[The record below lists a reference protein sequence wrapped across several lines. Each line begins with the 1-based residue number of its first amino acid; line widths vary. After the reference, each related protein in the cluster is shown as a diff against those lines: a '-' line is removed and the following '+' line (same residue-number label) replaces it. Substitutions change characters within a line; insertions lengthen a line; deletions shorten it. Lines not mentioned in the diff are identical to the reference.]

1 MPSKVQNDGD
11 EGGQETKF
19 WSYVIYKSIHFTF
32 LCGQL
37 IHFFSLF
44 KCYPQPLLLF
54 YLVVTFFI
62 SFINRAM
69 RNLHHS

>member
-32 LCGQL
+32 
-37 IHFFSLF
+37 
-44 KCYPQPLLLF
+44 Y
-54 YLVVTFFI
+54 VV
-62 SFINRAM
+62 N
-69 RNLHHS
+69 